1 MVILAV
7 VLATLGVLGS
17 YPGNTPAALAA
28 SDVGYRDFSFAANAV
43 NNPTGEKPQSKL
55 WFNDGVWWASLF
67 DRATEEYHIYRY
79 DWSAH
84 TWNDTGT
91 LIDERNSSKA
101 DALWDGTHL
110 YVVSAGASGT
120 DRSHGARVL
129 RYSYDQATKKYTLD
143 QGFPVTITSAGL
155 ETIVLD
161 KDTTGKLWVTYR
173 WNNKIYVNRTL
184 SNDQTWGTH
193 FVLPV
198 KGTSVSADDISAV
211 VAFDNQV
218 GVMWSNQVD
227 SAMYFAT
234 HNDGDPDN
242 VWQGSRTAIQ
252 GPNYAD
258 DHISLRSLQAAD
270 SSGRVFAAVKTSLND
285 LPNPNPNAPLNL
297 LLARDRD
304 GNWTNHVFG
313 RVGDNHT
320 RPTLML
326 DEEHRDLYMFAT
338 APCCTGG
345 AVYYKKASLNNVSF
359 SPGLGEPFIQSST
372 DLSIND
378 ATSTKQNLSS
388 ATGLVVMASSG
399 TVVAGTTGSGYYWHN
414 AVNLGGVVDNI
425 PPETG
430 IDSGPSGTVDG
441 SSATFVFSSTEPDS
455 AFECALDGAT
465 FNSCASPQ
473 DYAGLS
479 DGPHTFRVR
488 ATDAAGN
495 TDPTPAELSWT
506 VGSTTL
512 EAPAIA
518 SPADNSY
525 NNTGNITV
533 SGTAE
538 PGNTV
543 ELFDG
548 AASVGVVTTN
558 ASGDWS
564 KELGGVTEGSHTYT
578 AKTTDAA
585 GNTSAASNGRTII
598 VDTTP
603 PETAIDSGPSGTS
616 NSASATFAFSSTEP
630 NSRFECA
637 LDGASFNSCTSP
649 KDYANLSAGSHAFE
663 VRATDVAGN
672 TDPTPASRTW
682 TVGTPPAPGCT
693 ITGTANA
700 ETLTGTSADDVI
712 CAGGGNDTV
721 NGLGGNDTLKGE
733 AGGDTLLGGVGDDT
747 LDGGL
752 GTDTASYSASP
763 TAVTASLATNSAT
776 GEGSDTLLGVE
787 NLIGSSSADTL
798 TGSDAINRL
807 AGGDGDDTERGGLGN
822 DTVQGNGGADT
833 LDGGDGDDT
842 VNSKDGVNGNDSLDG
857 GAGTDTQV
865 SDATEKSVVGFP

>member
-1 MVILAV
+1 
-7 VLATLGVLGS
+7 
-17 YPGNTPAALAA
+17 
-28 SDVGYRDFSFAANAV
+28 V
-43 NNPTGEKPQSKL
+43 NS
-55 WFNDGVWWASLF
+55 
-67 DRATEEYHIYRY
+67 
-79 DWSAH
+79 
-84 TWNDTGT
+84 
-91 LIDERNSSKA
+91 
-101 DALWDGTHL
+101 
-110 YVVSAGASGT
+110 
-120 DRSHGARVL
+120 
-129 RYSYDQATKKYTLD
+129 
-143 QGFPVTITSAGL
+143 
-155 ETIVLD
+155 
-161 KDTTGKLWVTYR
+161 
-173 WNNKIYVNRTL
+173 
-184 SNDQTWGTH
+184 
-193 FVLPV
+193 
-198 KGTSVSADDISAV
+198 
-211 VAFDNQV
+211 
-218 GVMWSNQVD
+218 
-227 SAMYFAT
+227 
-234 HNDGDPDN
+234 
-242 VWQGSRTAIQ
+242 
-252 GPNYAD
+252 
-258 DHISLRSLQAAD
+258 
-270 SSGRVFAAVKTSLND
+270 
-285 LPNPNPNAPLNL
+285 
-297 LLARDRD
+297 
-304 GNWTNHVFG
+304 
-313 RVGDNHT
+313 
-320 RPTLML
+320 
-326 DEEHRDLYMFAT
+326 
-338 APCCTGG
+338 
-345 AVYYKKASLNNVSF
+345 
-359 SPGLGEPFIQSST
+359 
-372 DLSIND
+372 
-378 ATSTKQNLSS
+378 
-388 ATGLVVMASSG
+388 
-399 TVVAGTTGSGYYWHN
+399 
-414 AVNLGGVVDNI
+414 
-425 PPETG
+425 
-430 IDSGPSGTVDG
+430 